1 MKKITETQLKDKV
14 NSLREYLK
22 VYENQ
27 QVDEWGWSPSSWF
40 NGRPMGDSTSRD
52 DVRAQDAAKASTGGT
67 NLALVQNREQLA
79 PGSVASEQGKDG
91 VTYAVDAKGM
101 RTFKIENNKWVA
113 MNPPTP
119 TEQPELMAAPDPAPA
134 APSTQDLTAAA
145 SASGEAVGKSLQRF
159 KELLAKA
166 KGAAPSALPAGM
178 TQAQVDQAQNR
189 SEPVRETPPEAAPA
203 AAAPASDPKASV
215 AFGKGSAYAAAPAAA
230 QSPYSLAGQG
240 AKLKANESTTY
251 FLNKLR
257 LIESRQLNET
267 LTDAEKKELDTL
279 AQSFGDSEDPEIAG
293 LLQQYSDV
301 KNSAQAAAPAQ
312 AAAVTPAAP
321 AKPTGLVTWKQI
333 YDANKDVIGA
343 NPNLIKP
350 GQQLKMPDG
359 STYTVKPGDNLSK
372 IAKNASG
379 GQAASVTPTAPKLK
393 PPTTPTLTTA
403 QQGFKDYGMAGQEMR
418 SPEEI
423 AASAG
428 LADAPAT
435 PDEGLQPSDPRHS
448 GHAAWKA
455 QQAAADGVNQGIRP
469 GANARDD
476 LLARQNASVAF
487 GKGNPAPAP
496 QRKYGGYGQAVTTES
511 VGYNELQRIVSLV
524 NHR

>member
-22 VYENQ
+22 VYE
-27 QVDEWGWSPSSWF
+27 DENEIPFDPTW
-40 NGRPMGDSTSRD
+40 
-52 DVRAQDAAKASTGGT
+52 GGT
-67 NLALVQNREQLA
+67 KAPADTRKWYQKLNPFGDGPPQAANKNATWNNKLQAAVSNQPKAPPNLADMDIGFG
-79 PGSVASEQGKDG
+79 PGK
-91 VTYAVDAKGM
+91 
-101 RTFKIENNKWVA
+101 F
-113 MNPPTP
+113 
-119 TEQPELMAAPDPAPA
+119 APDDANQAASVTPA

-166 KGAAPSALPAGM
+166 
-178 TQAQVDQAQNR
+178 
-189 SEPVRETPPEAAPA
+189 AAPA
-203 AAAPASDPKASV
+203 APMAPGEKRTQAEIDHAKSL
-215 AFGKGSAYAAAPAAA
+215 GSFT
-230 QSPYSLAGQG
+230 G
-240 AKLKANESTTY
+240 ESTTY

-279 AQSFGDSEDPEIAG
+279 AQSFGDSENPEIAE
-293 LLQQYSDV
+293 LLKQYSDV
-301 KNSAQAAAPAQ
+301 KNAAMAAPAQ

-321 AKPTGLVTWKQI
+321 AKQTGPVTWKQI

-350 GQQLKMPDG
+350 GQKLKMPDG
-359 STYTVKPGDNLSK
+359 STYTVKAGDNLSK

-379 GQAASVTPTAPKLK
+379 GQAASVTPAAPSSFRGGA
-393 PPTTPTLTTA
+393 PTLTTA

-435 PDEGLQPSDPRHS
+435 PDAGLQPSDPRHS

-455 QQAAADGVNQGIRP
+455 QQAAMTNAADGVNQGVQPGITP

-476 LLARQNASVAF
+476 LLARRAKPVQSVAF
-487 GKGNPAPAP
+487 QPAQKKMA
-496 QRKYGGYGQAVTTES
+496 ES

>member
-1 MKKITETQLKDKV
+1 MKKITESQLKDKV

-27 QVDEWGWSPSSWF
+27 QVDEWSVFNPSTWG
-40 NGRPMGDSTSRD
+40 NGQGYEGLTGGNSRD
-52 DVRAQDAAKASTGGT
+52 AQRTQDAAKNSTAGG
-67 NLALVQNREQLA
+67 NMALVQNRESLA

-119 TEQPELMAAPDPAPA
+119 TEQPELMAAPADQAASVTPA
-134 APSTQDLTAAA
+134 APTGTQVQTDDNGNHMITTPDGKTMVVGPDGKPLENGGKEAPAPGPTAVKIA
-145 SASGEAVGKSLQRF
+145 RF
-159 KELLAKA
+159 KELLAK
-166 KGAAPSALPAGM
+166 
-178 TQAQVDQAQNR
+178 
-189 SEPVRETPPEAAPA
+189 

-257 LIESRQLNET
+257 LIESRQLNEALTPEEQKEMDSLYAELGNTEVPEPGVAELINQYNT
-267 LTDAEKKELDTL
+267 LKKPNQ
-279 AQSFGDSEDPEIAG
+279 A
-293 LLQQYSDV
+293 
-301 KNSAQAAAPAQ
+301 AQASPAAPVAE
-312 AAAVTPAAP
+312 P
-321 AKPTGLVTWKQI
+321 AKPTGPVTWKQI
-333 YDANKDVIGA
+333 HELNRAVIGD

-379 GQAASVTPTAPKLK
+379 GQAASVAFQAAPK
-393 PPTTPTLTTA
+393 PPKAPELTQA
-403 QQGFKDYGMAGQEMR
+403 QQNLKNAGYPIPGTEMR

-435 PDEGLQPSDPRHS
+435 PDAGLEPSDPRHS

-455 QQAAADGVNQGIRP
+455 QQAPAPQAASVTPKKNFKPYPAGSRYDKEDK
-469 GANARDD
+469 AKA
-476 LLARQNASVAF
+476 ASVAF
-487 GKGNPAPAP
+487 QAAP
-496 QRKYGGYGQAVTTES
+496 QPATES

>member
-1 MKKITETQLKDKV
+1 MKKITENQLKDRI

-27 QVDEWGWSPSSWF
+27 QVDEWSVFNPSTWG
-40 NGRPMGDSTSRD
+40 NGQGYEGLTGGNSRD
-52 DVRAQDAAKASTGGT
+52 AQRTQDAAKNSTAGG
-67 NLALVQNREQLA
+67 NMALVQNRESLA

-101 RTFKIENNKWVA
+101 RTHKIESNKWVA

-119 TEQPELMAAPDPAPA
+119 TEQPELMAAPADQAASVTPA
-134 APSTQDLTAAA
+134 APTGTQVQTDDNGNHMITTPDGKTMVVGPDGKPLENGGREAPAPGPTAVKIA
-145 SASGEAVGKSLQRF
+145 RF

-166 KGAAPSALPAGM
+166 
-178 TQAQVDQAQNR
+178 
-189 SEPVRETPPEAAPA
+189 AAPA
-203 AAAPASDPKASV
+203 A
-215 AFGKGSAYAAAPAAA
+215 AAA

-257 LIESRQLNET
+257 LIESRQLNEALTPEEQKEMDSLYAELGNTEVPEPGVAELINQYNT
-267 LTDAEKKELDTL
+267 LKK
-279 AQSFGDSEDPEIAG
+279 
-293 LLQQYSDV
+293 
-301 KNSAQAAAPAQ
+301 PAQ
-312 AAAVTPAAP
+312 AAQVTPAAP
-321 AKPTGLVTWKQI
+321 AKTTGPVTWKQI

-379 GQAASVTPTAPKLK
+379 GQGASVAFQPK
-393 PPTTPTLTTA
+393 PPVAAPLTTA

-418 SPEEI
+418 SPAEI

-435 PDEGLQPSDPRHS
+435 PDAGLTPSDPRHS

-455 QQAAADGVNQGIRP
+455 QQDAAAATASQSAADAPGASIAFQP

-476 LLARQNASVAF
+476 LLARRAKPVQSVAF
-487 GKGNPAPAP
+487 QPAQKKVA
-496 QRKYGGYGQAVTTES
+496 ES

>member
-1 MKKITETQLKDKV
+1 MKKITESQLKDRV

-22 VYENQ
+22 VYE
-27 QVDEWGWSPSSWF
+27 DDIPFDPTWGGTKAPADTRNFWQRNAPNF
-40 NGRPMGDSTSRD
+40 LGG
-52 DVRAQDAAKASTGGT
+52 QDAPQAANKNATWNNAQQAAVSNQPKAPQD
-67 NLALVQNREQLA
+67 LANMDIGFG
-79 PGSVASEQGKDG
+79 PGK
-91 VTYAVDAKGM
+91 
-101 RTFKIENNKWVA
+101 F
-113 MNPPTP
+113 
-119 TEQPELMAAPDPAPA
+119 APDDANQSAKVTPAVPA
-134 APSTQDLTAAA
+134 APTGTQVQTDDNGNHTITTPDGKTIVVGPDGKPLENGGKEAPAPGPTAVKIA
-145 SASGEAVGKSLQRF
+145 RF

-166 KGAAPSALPAGM
+166 
-178 TQAQVDQAQNR
+178 
-189 SEPVRETPPEAAPA
+189 AAPA
-203 AAAPASDPKASV
+203 A
-215 AFGKGSAYAAAPAAA
+215 AAA

-257 LIESRQLNET
+257 LIESRQLNEALTPEEQKEMDSLYAELGNTEVPEPGVAELINQYNT
-267 LTDAEKKELDTL
+267 LKK
-279 AQSFGDSEDPEIAG
+279 
-293 LLQQYSDV
+293 
-301 KNSAQAAAPAQ
+301 PAQ
-312 AAAVTPAAP
+312 AAQVTQAAP
-321 AKPTGLVTWKQI
+321 AKPTGPVTWKQI

-379 GQAASVTPTAPKLK
+379 GQGASVAFQPK
-393 PPTTPTLTTA
+393 PPVAAPLTTA

-418 SPEEI
+418 SPAEI
-423 AASAG
+423 AASAS
-428 LADAPAT
+428 LSDAPAT
-435 PDEGLQPSDPRHS
+435 PDAGLTPSDPRHS

-455 QQAAADGVNQGIRP
+455 QQDAAAATASQSAADAPGASIAFQP

-476 LLARQNASVAF
+476 LLARQGRAAVA
-487 GKGNPAPAP
+487 GVRP
-496 QRKYGGYGQAVTTES
+496 QKKYGGYGMAES

>member
-1 MKKITETQLKDKV
+1 MKKITESQLKDKV

-27 QVDEWGWSPSSWF
+27 QVDEWSLLSPSSWF
-40 NGRPMGDSTSRD
+40 NGRDYGDSTSRD
-52 DVRAQDAAKASTGGT
+52 EVRTQDATKASTGGA

-119 TEQPELMAAPDPAPA
+119 TEQPELAGVPDANQSASVTPD

-166 KGAAPSALPAGM
+166 K
-178 TQAQVDQAQNR
+178 T
-189 SEPVRETPPEAAPA
+189 PA
-203 AAAPASDPKASV
+203 AAAS
-215 AFGKGSAYAAAPAAA
+215 AAAPTV
-230 QSPYSLAGQG
+230 QSPYALQANG
-240 AKLKANESTTY
+240 AKLKANEGTDY

-257 LIESRQLNET
+257 LLESQQLNEA
-267 LTDAEKKELDTL
+267 LTPEEQKELDTL

-301 KNSAQAAAPAQ
+301 KNAAQSAAPAQ
-312 AAAVTPAAP
+312 AASVTPAAP
-321 AKPTGLVTWKQI
+321 EAPAPAPEAPAPAPASSGPITWKQI
-333 YDANKDVIGA
+333 YDLNKDVIGK

-350 GQQLKMPDG
+350 NQVFKMPNGLPD
-359 STYTVKPGDNLSK
+359 YTVKAGDNLSK
-372 IAKNASG
+372 IAKNAGG
-379 GQAASVTPTAPKLK
+379 GQSAK
-393 PPTTPTLTTA
+393 TTPVVPATSTNGITTQTGPA
-403 QQGFKDYGMAGQEMR
+403 VDK
-418 SPEEI
+418 EI
-423 AASAG
+423 ANLRAANPNGAGRDPNGAYRGDRSDATVMDPKQPGFDFKKASA
-428 LADAPAT
+428 A
-435 PDEGLQPSDPRHS
+435 
-448 GHAAWKA
+448 
-455 QQAAADGVNQGIRP
+455 
-469 GANARDD
+469 ANA
-476 LLARQNASVAF
+476 QNQQVA
-487 GKGNPAPAP
+487 K
-496 QRKYGGYGQAVTTES
+496 ES

>member
-1 MKKITETQLKDKV
+1 MKKITENQLKDKV

-27 QVDEWGWSPSSWF
+27 QVDEWSMLSPSSWF
-40 NGRPMGDSTSRD
+40 NGRDYGDSTSRD
-52 DVRAQDAAKASTGGT
+52 DVRSQDAAKNSTAGG
-67 NLALVQNREQLA
+67 NMALVQNRESLA

-101 RTFKIENNKWVA
+101 RTHKIENNKWVA

-119 TEQPELMAAPDPAPA
+119 TEQPELMGAPDQGASVTPVDLDNMDIGFGPGKFAPDSTPALGAEA
-134 APSTQDLTAAA
+134 AKIA
-145 SASGEAVGKSLQRF
+145 KF
-159 KELLAKA
+159 KALLAKA
-166 KGAAPSALPAGM
+166 KEPSPYAIGTGATGGTGIKLK
-178 TQAQVDQAQNR
+178 
-189 SEPVRETPPEAAPA
+189 E
-203 AAAPASDPKASV
+203 ASV
-215 AFGKGSAYAAAPAAA
+215 D
-230 QSPYSLAGQG
+230 
-240 AKLKANESTTY
+240 Y

-257 LIESRQLNET
+257 LIESRQLNEV
-267 LTDAEKKELDTL
+267 LTAAEQKELDDL
-279 AQSFGDSEDPEIAG
+279 AAELGNTEQPSPEVAELIK
-293 LLQQYSDV
+293 QYNAS
-301 KNSAQAAAPAQ
+301 KAPAQ
-312 AAAVTPAAP
+312 AAAVTQ
-321 AKPTGLVTWKQI
+321 TGPVTWKQI
-333 YDANKDVIGA
+333 YDLNKDVIGA

-359 STYTVKPGDNLSK
+359 STYTVKAGDNLSK

-379 GQAASVTPTAPKLK
+379 GQGASVAFQPK
-393 PPTTPTLTTA
+393 PPVAAPLTTA

-418 SPEEI
+418 SPAQI

-435 PDEGLQPSDPRHS
+435 PDAGLTPSDPRHS

-455 QQAAADGVNQGIRP
+455 QQDAAAATASQSAADAP

-476 LLARQNASVAF
+476 LLARRAKPVQSVAF
-487 GKGNPAPAP
+487 QPTQK
-496 QRKYGGYGQAVTTES
+496 KYGGYGMAES

>member
-1 MKKITETQLKDKV
+1 MKKITESQLKDKV

-27 QVDEWGWSPSSWF
+27 QVDEWSVLSPSSWF
-40 NGRPMGDSTSRD
+40 NGRDYGDSTSRD
-52 DVRAQDAAKASTGGT
+52 DVRSQDAAKNSTGGA
-67 NLALVQNREQLA
+67 NMALVQNRESLA

-119 TEQPELMAAPDPAPA
+119 TEQPELMGAPDQGASVTPT

-166 KGAAPSALPAGM
+166 
-178 TQAQVDQAQNR
+178 
-189 SEPVRETPPEAAPA
+189 AAPA
-203 AAAPASDPKASV
+203 APMAPGEKRTPAEIKAS
-215 AFGKGSAYAAAPAAA
+215 ADLGSF
-230 QSPYSLAGQG
+230 AG
-240 AKLKANESTTY
+240 ESTTY

-257 LIESRQLNET
+257 LIESRQLNEA
-267 LTDAEKKELDTL
+267 LTPEEQKELDTL
-279 AQSFGDSEDPEIAG
+279 AQSYGDSEDPEIAG
-293 LLQQYSDV
+293 LMKQYSDV
-301 KNSAQAAAPAQ
+301 KNAAMAATPAPAQ
-312 AAAVTPAAP
+312 AAQVTPAAP
-321 AKPTGLVTWKQI
+321 AKPTGPITWKQI
-333 YDANKDVIGA
+333 YDLNKDVIGA

-359 STYTVKPGDNLSK
+359 STYTVKAGDNLSK
-372 IAKNASG
+372 IAKNAGG
-379 GQAASVTPTAPKLK
+379 GQGASVTPTAPKPPKAPELTQTQQNLK
-393 PPTTPTLTTA
+393 NYGMYKPGDELRTPT
-403 QQGFKDYGMAGQEMR
+403 
-418 SPEEI
+418 EI

-428 LADAPAT
+428 LADAT
-435 PDEGLQPSDPRHS
+435 PNPDAGLNVSDPRHS
-448 GHAAWKA
+448 GYAAWKKK
-455 QQAAADGVNQGIRP
+455 QDDLAAAASQNAPDGVN
-469 GANARDD
+469 NTVT
-476 LLARQNASVAF
+476 RQVA
-487 GKGNPAPAP
+487 GT
-496 QRKYGGYGQAVTTES
+496 RGGPNNNGRLGLQPRRQPTAES